1 MQAAPPPPP
10 PPVPVVAKPGPE
22 PAKAQLD
29 LRGDLLRIVAT
40 RTGYPVE
47 ILALDAAMEAD
58 LGIDS
63 IKKVEILGEFRRQFS
78 ASEQDRIRAVMETLT
93 SATTLGQILERVTV
107 AIGAA
112 IGGPAQAPVAAPVA
126 AIRPEVSKTRDFASD
141 LLRIVAT
148 RTGYPVEMLALDAAI
163 EADLGIDSIK
173 KVEILGEFRRQFSAP
188 EQELLRAVME
198 KLTTAQTFQ
207 QILEQVRLA
216 LGKPAPVA
224 AAVAAPAPRTIGI
237 DIPGTLLKIAS
248 ARTGYP
254 ADMMAMDADL
264 EADLGIDSIKRV
276 EIIGELRRSLPE
288 ADQELVRAVID
299 QLTTSRTLQQIVD
312 KVTAALQPAAPPD
325 ASVPAPKLVPQFRLS
340 AIECPAHANVTAHAG
355 RVTIITDD
363 ETGLAADLAAEL
375 QQRNE
380 RPVLLRHGVGAA
392 LATEGAYSTDLS
404 DAASVADAVRQIGAA
419 YGPVGAVVHLLPL
432 REKRDWK
439 EIPIDAWRKHVQLDV
454 KSLYALVR
462 AAEGDLRKRGK
473 ANGALVA
480 AVTGRGG
487 LFGIEPSAGLDPG
500 HFAVADFVKTLAL
513 ELDSVRCRVVDVDPA
528 DGRAILRRKIMDE
541 LAADE
546 DALQI
551 GLPGDR
557 RLTVTPRFLAAEVRA
572 RVNTPDP
579 SWVFLL
585 TGGAR
590 GITAEIARSIGQR
603 YKSRL
608 ILVGASEMPQEES
621 SDTAG
626 LTDAAAIR
634 AVLVERLR
642 TGGAAVKPAAVEAA
656 YQRLSRDREIRRNLA
671 ELSQTGAQVEY
682 HSVDVRDEPA
692 FSSLIDQIYARHGR
706 LDVVVHGAGI
716 VEDKLV
722 RDKTPASFDRVLH
735 TKSDSAFVLF
745 QKLRLSELK
754 SLVFMSSIS
763 AALGNR
769 GQADYAAA
777 NGILNGIA
785 SALAATNPGQ
795 VVALCWGPWD
805 RAGMVSESVREQFL
819 ANGVQL
825 IDGAQGVP
833 IVLDAIETAE
843 TCPLIVVGDGPWSA
857 TALQPERVSVV
868 RSTS

>member
-1 MQAAPPPPP
+1 
-10 PPVPVVAKPGPE
+10 
-22 PAKAQLD
+22 
-29 LRGDLLRIVAT
+29 
-40 RTGYPVE
+40 
-47 ILALDAAMEAD
+47 
-58 LGIDS
+58 
-63 IKKVEILGEFRRQFS
+63 
-78 ASEQDRIRAVMETLT
+78 
-93 SATTLGQILERVTV
+93 
-107 AIGAA
+107 
-112 IGGPAQAPVAAPVA
+112 
-126 AIRPEVSKTRDFASD
+126 
-141 LLRIVAT
+141 
-148 RTGYPVEMLALDAAI
+148 
-163 EADLGIDSIK
+163 
-173 KVEILGEFRRQFSAP
+173 
-188 EQELLRAVME
+188 
-198 KLTTAQTFQ
+198 
-207 QILEQVRLA
+207 
-216 LGKPAPVA
+216 
-224 AAVAAPAPRTIGI
+224 
-237 DIPGTLLKIAS
+237 
-248 ARTGYP
+248 
-254 ADMMAMDADL
+254 
-264 EADLGIDSIKRV
+264 
-276 EIIGELRRSLPE
+276 
-288 ADQELVRAVID
+288 
-299 QLTTSRTLQQIVD
+299 
-312 KVTAALQPAAPPD
+312 
-325 ASVPAPKLVPQFRLS
+325 
-340 AIECPAHANVTAHAG
+340 
-355 RVTIITDD
+355 
-363 ETGLAADLAAEL
+363 
-375 QQRNE
+375 
-380 RPVLLRHGVGAA
+380 
-392 LATEGAYSTDLS
+392 
-404 DAASVADAVRQIGAA
+404 
-419 YGPVGAVVHLLPL
+419 VVHLLPL

-572 RVNTPDP
+572 RVNTPDS

-590 GITAEIARSIGQR
+590 GITAEIARSIAQR
-603 YKSRL
+603 YQSRL
-608 ILVGASEMPQEES
+608 ILVGASGMPQEEAR
-621 SDTAG
+621 DTAG

-642 TGGAAVKPAAVEAA
+642 MGGAAVKPAAVEAA

-745 QKLRLSELK
+745 QKLRFSELK

-785 SALAATNPGQ
+785 STLAATNPGQ

-833 IVLDAIETAE
+833 IVLNAIETAE

-857 TALQPERVSVV
+857 TALQPERVSAVG
-868 RSTS
+868 STP